1 MLTLQSIP
9 TEIIRKN
16 FAPTRG
22 FILAL
27 DVALATKDRP
37 LRHLAGATM
46 SRLSSEKAAELAVD
60 FDPLFQVFV
69 DLFGYDLALLRAGD
83 GDCGVEGHDWN
94 LFGRRDLI
102 PLVIRWRMPAGA
114 EAILAIGDKQEGCA
128 DLYLA
133 GVANRAMEPHLA
145 KVFAAMRELPAVN
158 GEDLVDLPVG
168 NVLQKLVT
176 PYTLTD
182 SFSTGLAYAGDK
194 QGLTPLAEAEFAQL
208 RFSCVI
214 GGRVSYKVIGNLTAP
229 RSRELLAG
237 FEPGT
242 RALTLTP
249 EGRFALTFGPEEP
262 IPATVIAAI
271 HSQSVNDAERT
282 MGLILRETF
291 KRQAERVQDY
301 LQEEGL
307 DMNPG
312 SVEEAERAAALRD
325 AMHTFAEMADE
336 VRLNLKVTFSE
347 DFKGTPAKTLLG
359 TRPLPGLRGGHVMN
373 SPDMLW
379 QALFQAFRETSD
391 RLIDGGKPRQ
401 LNARMIVSADKELVR
416 DHEAVRH
423 RFESLATPYST
434 LVRGLPMRVMKSSF
448 VWREDEDEGLACDYV
463 FDVTHRELHF
473 VALYRARV

>member
-27 DVALATKDRP
+27 DVALAAEDRP
-37 LRHLAGATM
+37 LRRLAGATM
-46 SRLSSEKAAELAVD
+46 SPLSSAKAAELVVD

-69 DLFGYDLALLRAGD
+69 DLFGYDLGLLRTGD
-83 GDCGVEGHDWN
+83 GDCGIEGHDWN
-94 LFGRRDLI
+94 LFGRRDRT

-114 EAILAIGDKQEGCA
+114 EAILAIGDKHEGGA

-158 GEDLVDLPVG
+158 GEDTIDRPAG
-168 NVLQKLVT
+168 NVLQKLAT

-182 SFSTGLAYAGDK
+182 SFGAGLAYAGDK
-194 QGLTPLAEAEFAQL
+194 EGLTALAAAEIEQL

-214 GGRVSYKVIGNLTAP
+214 GGRASHKVIGNLTAP
-229 RSRELLAG
+229 RSRELRAG
-237 FEPGT
+237 FEAGT

-301 LQEEGL
+301 LQNEGL

-325 AMHTFAEMADE
+325 AMHTFAEMADT

-347 DFKGTPAKTLLG
+347 DFQGTPAKMLLG
-359 TRPLPGLRGGHVMN
+359 TRPLPGLRGGQVMD

-379 QALFQAFRETSD
+379 QALFQAFRETAD

-401 LNARMIVSADKELVR
+401 LNARMIVSADKELER
-416 DHEAVRH
+416 DHEAMRH
-423 RFESLATPYST
+423 RFEPLTAPYST
-434 LVRGLPMRVMKSSF
+434 LVRGLPMRVTKSTL

-463 FDVTHRELHF
+463 FDATHRELHF

>member
-1 MLTLQSIP
+1 MLPLQSIP
-9 TEIIRKN
+9 TEIIRKT
-16 FAPTRG
+16 FEPTRG

-27 DVALATKDRP
+27 DVALAPEDRP

-46 SRLSSEKAAELAVD
+46 SPLSADKAGELAVD

-83 GDCGVEGHDWN
+83 GDCGVDGHDWN
-94 LFGRRDLI
+94 LFGRRDRI

-114 EAILAIGDKQEGCA
+114 EAILAIGDKHEGVS
-128 DLYLA
+128 DLYLT
-133 GVANRAMEPHLA
+133 GLANRAMEPHLA
-145 KVFAAMRELPAVN
+145 KVFAALRELPAVN
-158 GEDLVDLPVG
+158 GEDVINMPAG

-182 SFSTGLAYAGDK
+182 SFSTGLAVAGEK
-194 QGLTPLAEAEFAQL
+194 QGLTALAEAELAQL
-208 RFSCVI
+208 RFSCAI
-214 GGRVSYKVIGNLTAP
+214 GGRASHKVVGNLTAA
-229 RSRELLAG
+229 RRREVLADLA
-237 FEPGT
+237 PGT

-262 IPATVIAAI
+262 IPGTVIAAI
-271 HSQSVNDAERT
+271 HAHSVKDAERT
-282 MGLILRETF
+282 MGLILRESF

-301 LQEEGL
+301 LQDEGL

-312 SVEEAERAAALRD
+312 SIEEAERAAALRH
-325 AMHTFAEMADE
+325 AMSTFAEMADE
-336 VRLNLKVTFSE
+336 VRLNLQVTFSE

-359 TRPLPGLRGGHVMN
+359 TRPLPGLRGGYVMN

-379 QALFQAFRETSD
+379 QALFQAFRETAD
-391 RLIDGGKPRQ
+391 RLLDGGKPRQ
-401 LNARMIVSADKELVR
+401 LNARMIVSADKEMER
-416 DHEAVRH
+416 DHEAIRH

-434 LVRGLPMRVMKSSF
+434 LVRGLPMRVTKSSF

-463 FDVTHRELHF
+463 FDATHRELHF

>member
-1 MLTLQSIP
+1 MLPLQSIP
-9 TEIIRKN
+9 TEIIRKT
-16 FAPTRG
+16 FEPTRG

-27 DVALATKDRP
+27 DVALASEDRP
-37 LRHLAGATM
+37 LRHLAGATI
-46 SRLSSEKAAELAVD
+46 SPLSAEKAGELVVN

-94 LFGRRDLI
+94 LFGRRDRI

-114 EAILAIGDKQEGCA
+114 EAILAIGDKHEGGA

-145 KVFAAMRELPAVN
+145 KVFAALRELPAVN
-158 GEDLVDLPVG
+158 GEDTVDLPAG
-168 NVLQKLVT
+168 NVLQKLAT

-182 SFSTGLAYAGDK
+182 SFSTGLAVAGEK
-194 QGLTPLAEAEFAQL
+194 QGLTALAEAELAQL

-214 GGRVSYKVIGNLTAP
+214 GGRASQKVVGNLTAP
-229 RSRELLAG
+229 RRRELLAE
-237 FEPGT
+237 FAPGT

-271 HSQSVNDAERT
+271 HAHSVHDAERT

-301 LQEEGL
+301 LQDEGL

-312 SVEEAERAAALRD
+312 SVEEAERAAALRH
-325 AMHTFAEMADE
+325 AISTFEEMAAE
-336 VRLNLKVTFSE
+336 VRLNLRVTFSE

-379 QALFQAFRETSD
+379 QALFQAFRETAD

-401 LNARMIVSADKELVR
+401 LNARMIVSADKERER
-416 DHEAVRH
+416 DHEAMRH

-434 LVRGLPMRVMKSSF
+434 LVRGLPMRVTKSSL

-463 FDVTHRELHF
+463 FDATHRELHF